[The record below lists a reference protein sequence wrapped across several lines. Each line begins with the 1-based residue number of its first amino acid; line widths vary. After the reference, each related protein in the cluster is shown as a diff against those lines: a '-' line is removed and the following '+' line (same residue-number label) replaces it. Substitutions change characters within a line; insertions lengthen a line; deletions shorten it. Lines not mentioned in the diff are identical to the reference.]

1 MAERNTL
8 DAWSAL
14 YVAGTAAAGACALP
28 ALLALNAQPAD
39 LRSFAGFHL
48 LATAIAGL
56 LMLLAWRLGWLAQDR
71 PHDRTMWHL
80 VLIGAVAVLG
90 MPGAAA
96 CLVGFVAHHGF
107 ARHSRPFQEWYHELF
122 PEEHHD
128 LAERLYEEL
137 ARTAH
142 RQGQDAEVVPFVDV
156 IRHGKTAHKRIAIGL
171 MSRHFRPEFAT
182 ALRLALADIEN
193 SVRIQAATA
202 IAGVENRFLERMMSL
217 REQLAQR
224 ESKSLLLDLARQY
237 DRYAFC
243 GLLDE
248 DRERRN
254 REDARAFFARYLEL
268 EPADVEARVAYGR
281 LLLKLGQLEQAREWF
296 ADTRA
301 RHGGTTRMDS
311 WFMQTLYELRD
322 FAALRTLAQEVAA
335 TLPEDM
341 PSVFRETVQ
350 LWAGQRA

>member
-1 MAERNTL
+1 MADRALT
-8 DAWSAL
+8 DAWSVL
-14 YVAGTAAAGACALP
+14 YLAGVLAAGGCALP
-28 ALLALNAQPAD
+28 ALIALNAQPAD
-39 LRSFAGFHL
+39 LRGFATYHL
-48 LATAIAGL
+48 LAIAIAAL
-56 LMLLAWRLGWLAQDR
+56 AMALAWRAGWLSRER
-71 PHDRTMWHL
+71 PHERVMWHL
-80 VLIGAVAVLG
+80 VLLGAVAVLG
-90 MPGAAA
+90 LPGAAA
-96 CLVGFVAHHGF
+96 CLIGYLAHHFF

-122 PEEHHD
+122 PEEQHE
-128 LAERLYEEL
+128 LAERLHEEL

-156 IRHGKTAHKRIAIGL
+156 IRHGKTAQKRIAIGL
-171 MSRHFRPEFAT
+171 MSRHFRPEFST
-182 ALRLALADIEN
+182 ALRLALADTEN

-217 REQLAQR
+217 RQDLERR
-224 ESKSLLLDLARQY
+224 ESKALLLELARQY

-254 REDARAFFARYLEL
+254 REDARRFFARYLEL
-268 EPADVEARVAYGR
+268 EPDDVEARVAYGR
-281 LLLKLGQLEQAREWF
+281 LLLKLGQHEAAREWF

-301 RHGGTTRMDS
+301 RYGGSTRMDS

-322 FAALRTLAQEVAA
+322 FAALRELARDVAR

-341 PSVFRETVQ
+341 PAVFRECVK
-350 LWAGQRA
+350 LWAGRAA